1 MKICIWN
8 LSECVP
14 AIWDFKKGVEQS
26 PIDNIGETIQSIVDT
41 ILAYDPDVVCFQEFP
56 ILINGEDLLKK
67 AILEATELKHC
78 SCIDTCPSFLFK
90 GGRIGIATF
99 SKKEFSENEIIYFNN
114 PNLEKISRTGIVY
127 KSFDKAFIVSSV
139 SDNLSLFNCHGI
151 SFAPFGK
158 KAKDYPESY
167 RPLYEAI
174 KKNSDREMI
183 VLGDFNT
190 HDFIMMYPD
199 LKDIIVDRLTGATTP
214 PGMREGH
221 YFPRGKKLDS
231 FFVTAGVNVVNVEKV
246 KNFSDHYLCVFDCEV
261 GD

>member
-1 MKICIWN
+1 M
-8 LSECVP
+8 P
-14 AIWDFKKGVEQS
+14 AVWDFKKGVELS
-26 PIDNIGETIQSIVDT
+26 SIDDIEEIIQSIIDT
-41 ILAYDPDVVCFQEFP
+41 IVDYDPDIVCFQEFP
-56 ILINGEDLLKK
+56 LLIDGEDCLKK
-67 AILEATELKHC
+67 TISEATGLKHFA
-78 SCIDTCPSFLFK
+78 CIDTCPSFLFK

-99 SKKEFSENEIIYFNN
+99 SKEEFTENEIIYFMN

-139 SDNLSLFNCHGI
+139 SDNLRLFNCHGI

-174 KKNSDREMI
+174 KNCDREMI
-183 VLGDFNT
+183 VLGDLNT
-190 HDFIMMYPD
+190 RDFIKIFPD
-199 LKDIIVDRLTGATTP
+199 LKDIITDRLIGATTP

-231 FFVTAGVNVVNVEKV
+231 FFVTSGVKVVNVEKV
-246 KNFSDHYLCVFDCEV
+246 KNFSDHYLCIFDCLTEDKYV
-261 GD
+261 HQP